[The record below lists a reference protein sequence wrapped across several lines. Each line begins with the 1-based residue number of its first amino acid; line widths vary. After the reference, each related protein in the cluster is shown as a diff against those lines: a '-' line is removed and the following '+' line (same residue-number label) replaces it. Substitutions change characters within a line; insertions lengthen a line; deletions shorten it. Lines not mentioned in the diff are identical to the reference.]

1 VAQLKL
7 KTMTGNNIYPGYP
20 IVTADLTAEPVTLAE
35 FKSYA
40 HITYS
45 DDDTVLTAILKSA
58 RIALENFTGKSF
70 GTKTIQIALGTSG
83 RGINLPKGPVNAI
96 EGTIEYLA
104 GGCCGYAAGWEEYT
118 GQYQIFG
125 TRFCAPE
132 GDYKFSYTT
141 AWTLPEDVKTAI
153 KEQALWMWE
162 NRNSDK
168 ASNIA
173 PLAKTLVF
181 PYVNGENLL

>member
-1 VAQLKL
+1 
-7 KTMTGNNIYPGYP
+7 MSTGNHLYTGYP
-20 IVTADLTAEPVTLAE
+20 IVTSDLASEPVTLAE

-40 HITYS
+40 HVTYS

-58 RIALENFTGKSF
+58 RIFLENYTGKSF
-70 GTKTIQIALGTSG
+70 GTKTIEVALGTSG
-83 RGINLPKGPVNAI
+83 RGINLPKGPVSAI
-96 EGTIEYLA
+96 TGDIEYLE
-104 GGCCGYAAGWEEYT
+104 GGCCGHAAGWEVYT
-118 GQYQIFG
+118 GQYALLG
-125 TRFCAPE
+125 ERFCAPE

-153 KEQALWMWE
+153 KEQALYMWE

-168 ASNIA
+168 AQHIA

-181 PYVNGENLL
+181 PYVNGANLL

>member
-1 VAQLKL
+1 
-7 KTMTGNNIYPGYP
+7 MTGNHLYTGYP
-20 IVTADLTAEPVTLAE
+20 IVTSDLASEPVSVAD

-45 DDDTVLTAILKSA
+45 DDDTVLTAIVKSA
-58 RIALENFTGKSF
+58 RIFLENYTGKSF

-83 RGINLPKGPVNAI
+83 RGINLPKGPVDAI
-96 EGTIEYLA
+96 TGDIEYLA
-104 GGCCGYAAGWEEYT
+104 GGCCGYASGWETYT

-125 TRFCAPE
+125 NRFCAPE

-162 NRNSDK
+162 NRGNEK
-168 ASNIA
+168 AATIA
-173 PLAKTLVF
+173 PLAKTYIF
-181 PYVNGENLL
+181 GYINGENLL